1 MREAPGPLAIDDLD
15 SGTPPAVDRPRE
27 LRVDPTRRRGQMT
40 LSSHEA
46 RRCRGRVAGIGLHVV
61 ERCGHGPFEGRARG
75 LAARLHV
82 GRFDEVVGQQLL
94 GQLVEA
100 VLVGRDAVV
109 EREVERRL
117 GLRIVLGPRRGRQGL
132 DLGPKAILAQAEE
145 RADGRSVCLEHR
157 LQRARVRTCLRSDP
171 GRADAQ
177 ARFGLRD
184 HDELGASPSG
194 RWGLGRIVV
203 LSGHGASSFRA
214 ASRRRGTPESSR
226 RRLVSEEMAR
236 TRRQPG

>member
-15 SGTPPAVDRPRE
+15 SGGAPAVDRPRE
-27 LRVDPTRRRGQMT
+27 LRVDPTRRRGQMA
-40 LSSHEA
+40 LASHEA

-117 GLRIVLGPRRGRQGL
+117 SLRIVLGPRRGRQGL
-132 DLGPKAILAQAEE
+132 DLGPEAILAQAEE
-145 RADGRSVCLEHR
+145 RTDGRSVCLRAPTPASSCPHLSPKR
-157 LQRARVRTCLRSDP
+157 SRTLGRAGPLRAWRSRRARGFPLQAVGSGEDRCAQRTLC
-171 GRADAQ
+171 
-177 ARFGLRD
+177 
-184 HDELGASPSG
+184 EL
-194 RWGLGRIVV
+194 
-203 LSGHGASSFRA
+203 LSGSFKTTEVRRSGA
-214 ASRRRGTPESSR
+214 G
-226 RRLVSEEMAR
+226 VD
-236 TRRQPG
+236 

>member
-1 MREAPGPLAIDDLD
+1 
-15 SGTPPAVDRPRE
+15 
-27 LRVDPTRRRGQMT
+27 MT

-46 RRCRGRVAGIGLHVV
+46 RRRRGRVSGIGLHVV

-117 GLRIVLGPRRGRQGL
+117 GLHIVLGPRRGRQGL
-132 DLGPKAILAQAEE
+132 DLGPEAILAQAEE
-145 RADGRSVCLEHR
+145 RADGRSVCFEHR
-157 LQRARVRTCLRSDP
+157 LQRASCPHLSPKRSRTR
-171 GRADAQ
+171 GRAGPLRASRSRRARGFPLRTVGSGENRCAQ
-177 ARFGLRD
+177 RTLC
-184 HDELGASPSG
+184 EL
-194 RWGLGRIVV
+194 
-203 LSGHGASSFRA
+203 LSGSFKKTRYAGAEPAPAGGRGDGPHA
-214 ASRRRGTPESSR
+214 AATRLTGETPVQSRSNESN
-226 RRLVSEEMAR
+226 
-236 TRRQPG
+236 